1 MSESQPL
8 LWLLLGLLLLLS
20 GSFSASETAL
30 FRLSANQRALSS
42 KRAKALLAQPR
53 EVLVSILLG
62 NLITNLFYFAFA
74 TRLQIVEEG
83 SFSSGVVVLA
93 VLLVFGEILPK
104 TLALRA
110 PTRVVRWTALPLSGF
125 VLVTQPL
132 RSGILAFL
140 ELGRRVLG
148 QPEAEEVSL
157 TPEILDEV
165 LSRAGEVGDLDRIEA
180 EVLSEIVELGGTR
193 VREIMTP
200 RVDVVFLDV
209 QDTDHTAK
217 IRTAIDARLPRLPV
231 VDGDADHVL
240 GCVRVREF
248 LRKPDRSLDQYI
260 MPIKFVPEV
269 AGVLDLLAEFKRDRA
284 AEAVV
289 VDEWGGTAGIVTV
302 EDIFEELVGE
312 LRTEGEDREQPVVP
326 LGAGSYRVAGS
337 LAIRDWNW
345 HFGQHVVPTE
355 FETVGGMVTALLG
368 RIPRVGDRIQ
378 VGPLVCEVSDARG
391 RRVVAVDLHVATAEE
406 ST

>member
-1 MSESQPL
+1 MSDPQPL
-8 LWLLLGLLLLLS
+8 LWVLLGSLLLIS

-42 KRAKALLAQPR
+42 QRVKDLLSQPR
-53 EVLVSILLG
+53 ELLVSILLG
-62 NLITNLFYFAFA
+62 NLVTNLFYFSFA
-74 TRLQIVEEG
+74 TRLRVVAEG
-83 SFSSGVVVLA
+83 SVSSGLVVLSL
-93 VLLVFGEILPK
+93 LLVFGEILPK

-110 PTRVVRWTALPLSGF
+110 PTRVVRVTGLPLAAF
-125 VLVTQPL
+125 VRLTQPL
-132 RSGILAFL
+132 RSGILGFL

-148 QPEAEEVSL
+148 QPEVEEVSL

-165 LSRAGEVGDLDRIEA
+165 LGRAGEVGELDRIEA
-180 EVLSEIVELGGTR
+180 EVLSEIVELAGTR

-200 RVDVVFLDV
+200 RVDVVFLDI
-209 QDTDHTAK
+209 QDKDHATK
-217 IRTAIDARLPRLPV
+217 IRAAVDARLPRLPV
-231 VDGDADHVL
+231 VDGDADHVI
-240 GCVRVREF
+240 GCVRVRDLLKSP
-248 LRKPDRSLDQYI
+248 LRPLDQWT

-312 LRTEGEDREQPVVP
+312 LRTEGEDREHPVVP
-326 LGAGSYRVAGS
+326 IGEGKYRVAGN
-337 LAIRDWNW
+337 LAIRDWNL
-345 HFGQHVVPTE
+345 HFGQRVVPTE

-368 RIPRVGDRIQ
+368 RIPRVGDSIR

-391 RRVVAVDLHVATAEE
+391 RRVVAVDLHVATGEE
-406 ST
+406 SS

>member
-1 MSESQPL
+1 VNEAQPL
-8 LWLLLGLLLLLS
+8 LWLLLGSLLLVS

-30 FRLSANQRALSS
+30 FRLSTNQRALSS
-42 KRAKALLAQPR
+42 PRVKDLLSRPR
-53 EVLVSILLG
+53 ELLVSILLG
-62 NLITNLFYFAFA
+62 NLVTNLFYFSFA
-74 TRLQIVEEG
+74 TRLRFVEEG
-83 SFSSGVVVLA
+83 AVYSGFVVLSL
-93 VLLVFGEILPK
+93 LLVFGEILPK

-110 PTRVVRWTALPLSGF
+110 PTRVVHITGLPLAAF
-125 VLVTQPL
+125 VRLTKPL
-132 RSGILAFL
+132 RSGILGFL

-148 QPEAEEVSL
+148 QSETEEVSL

-165 LSRAGEVGDLDRIEA
+165 LGRAGEVGELDRIEA

-209 QDTDHTAK
+209 QDEDHTQK
-217 IRTAIDARLPRLPV
+217 IRAAIDARLPRLPV
-231 VDGDADHVL
+231 VDGDADHVI
-240 GCVRVREF
+240 GCVRVRD
-248 LRKPDRSLDQYI
+248 LLKSPDRRLDQST

-312 LRTEGEDREQPVVP
+312 LRTEGEDREHPVVP
-326 LGAGSYRVAGS
+326 IGEGKYRVAGN
-337 LAIRDWNW
+337 LAIRDWNL
-345 HFGQHVVPTE
+345 HFGQRVVPTE

-368 RIPRVGDRIQ
+368 RIPRVGDSIR

-391 RRVVAVDLHVATAEE
+391 RRVVAVDLHVDTEEE

>member
-1 MSESQPL
+1 MNASQPL
-8 LWLLLGLLLLLS
+8 LWLLLGFLVLLS

-42 KRAKALLAQPR
+42 RRAKDLLSHPR
-53 EVLVSILLG
+53 ELLVSILLG
-62 NLITNLFYFAFA
+62 NLVTNLFYFAFA
-74 TRLQIVEEG
+74 TRLELVEEG
-83 SFSSGVVVLA
+83 SLYSGVIVLA

-104 TLALRA
+104 TMAMRA
-110 PTRVVRWTALPLSGF
+110 PDRVVRWTALPLSAF
-125 VLVTQPL
+125 VRVTQPL
-132 RSGILAFL
+132 RRGILGFL

-148 QPEAEEVSL
+148 QSEVEEVSL

-165 LSRAGEVGDLDRIEA
+165 LGRAGEVGELDRIEA

-209 QDTDHTAK
+209 QDEDHSPK
-217 IRTAIDARLPRLPV
+217 IRAAVDARLPRLPV
-231 VDGDADHVL
+231 VDGDADHVI
-240 GCVRVREF
+240 GCVRVRD
-248 LRKPDRSLDQYI
+248 LLKSSDRPLDQFT

-326 LGAGSYRVAGS
+326 IGEGKYRVAGN
-337 LAIRDWNW
+337 LAIRDWNL
-345 HFGQHVVPTE
+345 HFGQRIVPTE
-355 FETVGGMVTALLG
+355 FETVGGMVTAFLG
-368 RIPRVGDRIQ
+368 RIPRVGDRIR

-391 RRVVAVDLHVATAEE
+391 RRVVAVDLHVATEEE
-406 ST
+406 SS